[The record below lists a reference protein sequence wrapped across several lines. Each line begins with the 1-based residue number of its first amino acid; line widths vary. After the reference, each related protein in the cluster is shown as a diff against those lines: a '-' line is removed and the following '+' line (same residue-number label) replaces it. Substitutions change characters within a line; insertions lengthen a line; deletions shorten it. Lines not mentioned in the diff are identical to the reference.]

1 VRKEMTA
8 QDFSIA
14 LPGAA
19 GRMGQMIQTVLAE
32 QNITLKAATE
42 DKSSDKIG
50 TKMMGVTVSDDS
62 AALGQGSGCVIV
74 DFTRPEVTMAHL
86 AIARSTA
93 TPMVIGTTGL
103 SASDEQKIAE
113 AASDIP
119 VVYCANTSVGVTL
132 LSRIVSD
139 VARALSDD
147 WDIEIVETHHHHK
160 IDAPS
165 GTALALG
172 HAAAK
177 GRGVSL
183 DAVRD
188 SGRDG
193 ETGARKKGDIGFA
206 VLRGGDVAGEHTVS
220 FFGQQ
225 ERIEITHRATGRIIF
240 ARGAVEAARFAASA
254 PNGLYDMTDVLGLS
268 SD

>member
-1 VRKEMTA
+1 M
-8 QDFSIA
+8 Q
-14 LPGAA
+14 
-19 GRMGQMIQTVLAE
+19 
-32 QNITLKAATE
+32 
-42 DKSSDKIG
+42 
-50 TKMMGVTVSDDS
+50 
-62 AALGQGSGCVIV
+62 
-74 DFTRPEVTMAHL
+74 HL
-86 AIARSTA
+86 AVARATA

-103 SASDEQKIAE
+103 TAEDELKIAE
-113 AASDIP
+113 AAKDIP
-119 VVYCANTSVGVTL
+119 IIYCANTSVGVTL
-132 LSRIVSD
+132 LSQIVSE
-139 VARALSDD
+139 VARILSDD

-225 ERIEITHRATGRIIF
+225 ERIELTHKATGRIIF
-240 ARGAVEAARFAASA
+240 ARGAVQAARFAATA
-254 PNGLYDMTDVLGLS
+254 PKGLYSMKDVLGLKA
-268 SD
+268 D